1 MIDAYSFLRDCHPVD
16 SCFSPLVENLTAD
29 VADGSKAG
37 VYDGILV
44 YLLRG
49 SAALRS
55 VALAHPAIAK
65 LQSRWEQHRVAFSS
79 RDGFVSRDGI
89 WAAHG
94 LLLLFPDTTRHD
106 STYTDAFHA
115 LLNSSFGAMASAAV
129 LLLSDLEFR
138 QECVDCTKV
147 IVFLETHRNTPDLC
161 LEILRFISIILPR
174 IRYMD
179 PHSPDASVLD
189 NPVLFAELVTDPND
203 IRDLAFRLLLISSHG
218 PDGDSTASD
227 LSPQRHVSPNGF
239 ANQPTQRQT
248 SIHSSPTLAA
258 VCHHACTHPCLSGM
272 QFVQRTY
279 AAKKWSWPQ
288 EIEGF
293 SPPATLD
300 DDGVLLHKAAR
311 AALEEEDVELGSAIV
326 LSLLAI
332 APARAQPI
340 LEGPMLW
347 LLERALDER
356 EHLLAVL
363 RLLQHLRPW
372 ALQQV
377 ATDLQ
382 ALKKQ
387 RRERTPPSPHP
398 PKPEHTNDECDSL
411 RRENAAMFDA
421 LERKTRCLEQASAC
435 LSTHNALQ
443 KERTSLHQSL
453 AFTTQKLNDAEA
465 RLTTCESQIERSKA
479 SAQTQENLLAE
490 LDAQHR
496 RANSGYEEQLR
507 KLEADN
513 QRLFTLVEEETKVR
527 VAAEQRAQEWEQRAG
542 GDDRVVKIDDVG
554 VDVPIRETAGLLE
567 QRCGGLIE
575 GM

>member
-189 NPVLFAELVTDPND
+189 NPVLFAELVAH
-203 IRDLAFRLLLISSHG
+203 IVA
-218 PDGDSTASD
+218 
-227 LSPQRHVSPNGF
+227 
-239 ANQPTQRQT
+239 
-248 SIHSSPTLAA
+248 
-258 VCHHACTHPCLSGM
+258 
-272 QFVQRTY
+272 
-279 AAKKWSWPQ
+279 W
-288 EIEGF
+288 
-293 SPPATLD
+293 
-300 DDGVLLHKAAR
+300 AR
-311 AALEEEDVELGSAIV
+311 W
-326 LSLLAI
+326 
-332 APARAQPI
+332 R
-340 LEGPMLW
+340 
-347 LLERALDER
+347 
-356 EHLLAVL
+356 
-363 RLLQHLRPW
+363 
-372 ALQQV
+372 
-377 ATDLQ
+377 
-382 ALKKQ
+382 
-387 RRERTPPSPHP
+387 
-398 PKPEHTNDECDSL
+398 
-411 RRENAAMFDA
+411 F
-421 LERKTRCLEQASAC
+421 
-435 LSTHNALQ
+435 
-443 KERTSLHQSL
+443 
-453 AFTTQKLNDAEA
+453 
-465 RLTTCESQIERSKA
+465 
-479 SAQTQENLLAE
+479 
-490 LDAQHR
+490 HR
-496 RANSGYEEQLR
+496 
-507 KLEADN
+507 
-513 QRLFTLVEEETKVR
+513 QRL
-527 VAAEQRAQEWEQRAG
+527 VAATP
-542 GDDRVVKIDDVG
+542 RV
-554 VDVPIRETAGLLE
+554 T
-567 QRCGGLIE
+567 
-575 GM
+575 